1 MATIEFD
8 PYALS
13 SQSSSH
19 LSNGTLTRWSQALH
33 HASPDVA
40 DEQWALQLWK
50 QQHKQGVFSAA
61 AKFGFT
67 GMLTRLQSQR
77 RTNR

>member
-1 MATIEFD
+1 MAIIEFD
-8 PYALS
+8 PYVLS
-13 SQSSSH
+13 NQSSNQS
-19 LSNGTLTRWSQALH
+19 LTRWSQALH
-33 HASPDVA
+33 HASHDIA
-40 DEQWALQLWK
+40 DEQSALQLWK

-67 GMLTRLQSQR
+67 GMMTRLQSQR